1 MNNGGIA
8 WLARNPVAANLM
20 MIFII
25 VSGLLATQTVK
36 EEVFPEVELDRIS
49 IAVPYLGAAPEEV
62 EEGVVIRIEEA
73 IQGIDGIKEI
83 QSTASEGNASV
94 MVELELGA
102 DARRVVDEV
111 KNNVD
116 AITTFPLETEKPII
130 RELKARNPVT
140 DISIAGD
147 TDVFALKALA
157 ERVRDG
163 LTAMPEITQ
172 VDVVSAPP
180 YEISI
185 EVSEVALRR
194 HGMTFDQVAD
204 AVRRSSLDLPGGSVR
219 TDGGEI
225 LLRTIGQ
232 AYRGAEY
239 ENLVLWTRADGSRLR
254 LGDVATV
261 VDGFAET
268 DQQARFDHQP
278 TVLVSVFRTGEQS
291 ALDIAAAVGR
301 YVEDARAR
309 LPEGVSMTLWHDQA
323 KVLNDRLTLMLRNGA
338 TGFVLVFVVLA
349 LFLELRLAF
358 WVSLGIPISFL
369 GAIALMPGLDVS
381 VNVIS
386 LFAFI
391 LVLGIVVDDAIIVG
405 ENIYRHQEKHGEGL
419 RGAIEGA
426 REIAKPVTFAVLTT
440 VAAFMPL
447 MFVPGMMGKIFRVI
461 PLVVIPCLLFSL
473 VESLGILPAHLS
485 HVPRR
490 GAPGPWRRF
499 QSIFSNGLKQFIARV
514 YTPVLEA
521 ALRWRYVTAAIGLST
536 LILTGGMV
544 LGGWATFH
552 FFPSIEADFMS
563 ASVTMPQGTPVETT
577 SQAVG
582 KLEAGAERLRARLR
596 QETGMDYFRHVS
608 TSVGDQPMLSRGG
621 GPMGPGESV
630 ASANVGEVTI
640 ELAPAETR
648 SYTSEHLGN
657 LWREATGAVPEAVE
671 VRFAMSMMN
680 PGDDVDVQLAGPDI
694 ERLRDAAE
702 AVKARLAVYA
712 GVYEISDSFRAG
724 KEEMQ
729 LGIKPAAETLGLT
742 LQDLGRQ
749 VRQAFYGEE
758 AQRIQRGRDDIRV
771 MVRYPRDD
779 RRSLGDLE
787 NMRIRTPN
795 GGEVPFSQVAQ
806 VEPGR
811 GFASIKRVNRNRAV
825 NVTASVDPA
834 ITSSGAVI
842 ADLRTRILPE
852 VLAGYPG
859 VFYTFEGAQAEQADA
874 VGGLQRGFV
883 LALLMIFALL
893 AVPLRSYVQPLI
905 IMAAIPFGLVGA
917 VWGHIVMGLDVTM
930 MSMMGLVALTGVV
943 VNDSLVMVD
952 FINRARAV
960 HTDVGRRVRREGG
973 RQRDRRELESSGLQL
988 AIREAGGSRFRP
1000 ILLTSLTTFFGL
1012 APLMVERSVQAAF
1025 LVPMAV
1031 SLAFGVLFATF
1042 ITLIL
1047 VPVSYLILDDVQR
1060 TLRRLFGAGAPAVG
1074 PAEVE
1079 DAPAPVDGGARAT
1092 ARVAEASS
1100 A

>member
-1 MNNGGIA
+1 MNNTGIA
-8 WLARNPVAANLM
+8 WFARNPVAANLAM
-20 MIFII
+20 VLII
-25 VSGLLATQTVK
+25 VSGLIATTTVK
-36 EEVFPEVELDRIS
+36 EEVFPEIQLDRIS
-49 IAVPYLGAAPEEV
+49 IQVPYLGAAPEEV
-62 EEGVVIRIEEA
+62 ENGVVIRIEEA
-73 IQGIDGIKEI
+73 LQGIDGIKEI
-83 QSTASEGNASV
+83 QSTAAEGMASV
-94 MVELELGA
+94 VVELELGA
-102 DARRVVDEV
+102 DPRRVVDEV

-116 AITTFPLETEKPII
+116 AITTFPLQTERPII
-130 RELKARNPVT
+130 RELTARSQVT
-140 DISIAGD
+140 DISISGQ

-157 ERVRDG
+157 ERVRDE
-163 LTAMPEITQ
+163 LTAMPEISQ
-172 VDVVSAPP
+172 VDIVSAPP
-180 YEISI
+180 YEISV

-194 HGMTFDQVAD
+194 HGMTFDRVAD

-239 ENLVLWTRADGSRLR
+239 EDLVLWTRADGSRLR

-268 DQQARFDHQP
+268 DQQARFDQEP
-278 TVLVSVFRTGEQS
+278 TVLVSVFRTGDQS
-291 ALDIAAAVGR
+291 ALDIAAAVEN
-301 YVEDARAR
+301 YVERTEAR
-309 LPEGVSMTLWHDQA
+309 LPEGISMTIWLNEA
-323 KVLNDRLTLMLRNGA
+323 EVLNDRLTLLLRNGA
-338 TGFVLVFVVLA
+338 TGFALVFVVLA

-369 GAIALMPGLDVS
+369 GAVALMPGFDVS

-405 ENIYRHQEKHGEGL
+405 ENIYRHQEAHGEGL

-426 REIAKPVTFAVLTT
+426 REIGKPVTFAVLTT

-447 MFVPGMMGKIFRVI
+447 MFVPGMMGKFFRAI

-485 HVPRR
+485 HVPKGR
-490 GAPGPWRRF
+490 APGRWRRF
-499 QSIFSNGLKQFIARV
+499 QSHFAGGLKRFVERV
-514 YTPVLEA
+514 YAPVLDA
-521 ALRWRYVTAAIGLST
+521 ALKARYVTAAVGFST

-544 LGGWATFH
+544 LGGWTSFH

-577 SQAVG
+577 SRAVAR
-582 KLEAGAERLRARLR
+582 LEEGASRLRARLQ
-596 QETGMDYFRHVS
+596 QETGVDYFRHVS
-608 TSVGDQPMLSRGG
+608 AAVGDQPLLSRGG
-621 GPMGPGESV
+621 GPTGPES
-630 ASANVGEVTI
+630 AGTSNVGEVTV
-640 ELAPAETR
+640 ELLPAETR
-648 SYTSEHLGN
+648 SFTSEQLGN
-657 LWREATGAVPEAVE
+657 LWREATGPIPEAVE
-671 VRFAMSMMN
+671 VHFDMSMMD
-680 PGDDVDVQLAGPDI
+680 PGADVDVQLAGQDI

-702 AVKARLAVYA
+702 EVKRRLEEYA
-712 GVYEISDSFRAG
+712 GVYEIADSFRAG
-724 KEEMQ
+724 KQEMQ

-742 LQDLGRQ
+742 LQHLGNQ

-811 GFASIKRVNRNRAV
+811 GFASIRRVNRNRAV

-834 ITSSGAVI
+834 VTSADAVI

-852 VLAGYPG
+852 VLAGHPG
-859 VFYTFEGAQAEQADA
+859 VFHSFEGSQAEQADA
-874 VGGLQRGFV
+874 LGGLWLGSL
-883 LALLMIFALL
+883 LAVVMIFALL
-893 AVPLRSYVQPLI
+893 AVPLRSYMQPLI

-917 VWGHIVMGLDVTM
+917 VWGHIVMALDVSM
-930 MSMMGLVALTGVV
+930 MSMFGLVALTGVV

-952 FINRARAV
+952 FINRSRSV
-960 HTDVGRRVRREGG
+960 HADLGRGIREAGG
-973 RQRDRRELESSGLQL
+973 RHASSHEFESSGLQL
-988 AIREAGGSRFRP
+988 AIREAGSNRFRP

-1012 APLMVERSVQAAF
+1012 APLMLERSMQAAF

-1060 TLRRLFGAGAPAVG
+1060 TLRQMFGAAAPAVL
-1074 PAEVE
+1074 PAGTE
-1079 DAPAPVDGGARAT
+1079 DGTVAVDG
-1092 ARVAEASS
+1092 
-1100 A
+1100 